1 VSDGRAMMGRVGV
14 LENSDPQAHRGDEEI
29 IMIIEEIIWE

>member
-1 VSDGRAMMGRVGV
+1 MSDGKAMMGRVGV

-29 IMIIEEIIWE
+29 MIIEEIIWE